1 MFDLPEVDRKV
12 FTTGQFNRFFAD
24 RTGETAITH
33 MIFFIAAVVI
43 AMGVVAVLS
52 VNIQSLTGATYSG
65 SKVLSDQIRTDISII
80 NDPEIVPYDSFEKRY
95 TFYAKNTGSSE
106 LNTEFIT
113 VLVDGMLI
121 EPSDV
126 QVSIIDG
133 DVVWRPGDVLVVN
146 VTVSSAL
153 SPGDHRVMIAAEN
166 GKAGYMSFR
175 TRT

>member
-1 MFDLPEVDRKV
+1 MVDLPKVDSKV
-12 FTTGQFNRFFAD
+12 LTTGQFSKLFAD
-24 RTGETAITH
+24 VTGETAITH

-52 VNIQSLTGATYSG
+52 VNIQSLTGATHSG
-65 SKVLSDQIRTDISII
+65 SKVLSDQIRTDITII
-80 NDPEIVPYDSFEKRY
+80 NDPEIVPYDSFGKRY
-95 TFYAKNTGSSE
+95 TFYAKNTGISE

-113 VLVDGMLI
+113 VLVDGVLI
-121 EPSDV
+121 EPADM

-133 DVVWRPGDVLVVN
+133 DVLWRPGDVLVVN
-146 VTVSSAL
+146 VTMSSSL

-166 GKAGYMSFR
+166 GKGSYMSFK

>member
-1 MFDLPEVDRKV
+1 MFS
-12 FTTGQFNRFFAD
+12 TGPFYKLYAD

-65 SKVLSDQIRTDISII
+65 SRILSDQIRTDITII
-80 NDPEIVPYDSFEKRY
+80 NDPEVIPCDSYEKRY
-95 TFYAKNTGSSE
+95 TFYAKNTGGSE

-113 VLVDGMLI
+113 ILVDGTLI

-126 QVSIIDG
+126 QSSVIDG

-146 VTVSSAL
+146 VTMSSAL
-153 SPGDHRVMIAAEN
+153 SGGDHRVKIAAEN
-166 GKAGYMSFR
+166 GKSGSMNFK
-175 TRT
+175 T